1 MQGTR
6 KMKEMKEICV
16 SAWVGAKLH
25 CSVPT
30 ALFKNPQ
37 RLSGGSITISLALET
52 NGGIRLLY
60 GPH

>member
-1 MQGTR
+1 
-6 KMKEMKEICV
+6 MKEICV

>member
-1 MQGTR
+1 
-6 KMKEMKEICV
+6 MKEICV
-16 SAWVGAKLH
+16 SAWVGATR

-37 RLSGGSITISLALET
+37 RLSGDSITMSLALET